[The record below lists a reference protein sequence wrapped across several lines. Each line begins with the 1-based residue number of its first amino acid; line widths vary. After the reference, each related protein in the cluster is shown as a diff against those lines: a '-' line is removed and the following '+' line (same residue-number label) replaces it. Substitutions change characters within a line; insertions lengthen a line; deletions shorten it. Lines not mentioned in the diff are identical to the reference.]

1 MTEPTPDSPAA
12 KSDLVHQA
20 FVLAVLLATGAAFL
34 GMIANFLIA
43 IVMAAVIGGLL
54 HPAQRWLAGRL
65 RGREGPSAIL
75 LIIGTLLAF
84 VLPLAGLA
92 GVVAAEAVHVSQ
104 QIRPWVQEFRA
115 HEGPLTDI
123 LPDWMLGYVQL
134 LEPYRDSILD
144 KLAEAA
150 SSTGSWLV
158 ANVSTVTQ
166 GTIGFLL
173 SLFVMTYALYFFLVD
188 GPRLVAA
195 LKSHLPLSAAD
206 RDLVV
211 GRGLAVT
218 RASLKGILVIGALQG
233 LLVGLGLWAAGL
245 SGAAFWGTI
254 VFVLSAVPG
263 LGAPL
268 IWLPA
273 AGYLA
278 VTGEVGWAIAL
289 ALWGA
294 LVVGLVDNILRPMI
308 VGRDAKLPDLVVLVS
323 ILGGITTFGAVGII
337 LGPIVA
343 AMLDTLL
350 GIYRRAFA
358 QWLPE

>member
-1 MTEPTPDSPAA
+1 MSA
-12 KSDLVHQA
+12 KQIPSDTLHQG
-20 FVLAVLLATGAAFL
+20 FVLVVLIAVGAGFL
-34 GMIANFLIA
+34 GMIGDFLIA
-43 IVMAAVIGGLL
+43 LIMAAVIAGLL
-54 HPAQRWLAGRL
+54 HPAQRRLTALL
-65 RGREGPSAIL
+65 RGRERTSAVL
-75 LIIGTLLAF
+75 LLVATLLAL

-92 GVVAAEAVHVSQ
+92 GIVAAEAVHVSQ
-104 QIRPWVQEFRA
+104 QIRPWIQEFMARD
-115 HEGPLTDI
+115 GVLTDV
-123 LPDWMLGYVQL
+123 LPAWLLHYVEL
-134 LEPYRDSILD
+134 LEPYRESALN

-173 SLFVMTYALYFFLVD
+173 ALFVMAYALYFFLVD
-188 GPRLVAA
+188 GPRMVAG
-195 LKSHLPLSAAD
+195 LKSLLPLSKAD

-218 RASLKGILVIGALQG
+218 RASLKGILIIGALQG

-268 IWLPA
+268 IWVPA
-273 AGYLA
+273 AVYLA
-278 VTGEVGWAIAL
+278 LSGQTGWAIGL

-294 LVVGLVDNILRPMI
+294 LVVGLVDNILRPLI

-323 ILGGITTFGAVGII
+323 ILGGIGTFGFIGII
-337 LGPIVA
+337 LGPIIA

-358 QWLPE
+358 RWLPE

>member
-1 MTEPTPDSPAA
+1 MTGATR
-12 KSDLVHQA
+12 KSDTIHQA
-20 FVLAVLLATGAAFL
+20 FVLVVLLVVGAGFL

-43 IVMAAVIGGLL
+43 LVMAAVIAGLL
-54 HPAQRWLAGRL
+54 HPAQNWLTARLKGRA
-65 RGREGPSAIL
+65 RTSAVL
-75 LIIGTLLAF
+75 LLVATTLAVL
-84 VLPLAGLA
+84 LPLAGLA

-104 QIRPWVQEFRA
+104 QIRPWVQEFMAR
-115 HEGPLTDI
+115 EGPLTDN
-123 LPDWMLGYVQL
+123 LPDWVARYAAALD
-134 LEPYRDSILD
+134 PYRESILN

-173 SLFVMTYALYFFLVD
+173 ALFVMIYAMFFFLVD
-188 GPRLVAA
+188 GPRLVLA
-195 LKSHLPLSAAD
+195 LKSHLPLSAED

-218 RASLKGILVIGALQG
+218 RGSLKGILIIGALQG
-233 LLVGLGLWAAGL
+233 LLVGVGLQAAGL
-245 SGAAFWGTI
+245 SGATFWGTI

-263 LGAPL
+263 LGAP
-268 IWLPA
+268 IVWVPA

-278 VTGEVGWAIAL
+278 LTGQTGWAIGL

-294 LVVGLVDNILRPMI
+294 LVVGLVDNILRPRI

-323 ILGGITTFGAVGII
+323 ILGGIATFGIVGIL
-337 LGPIVA
+337 LGPIIA

-358 QWLPE
+358 RWLPQ